1 MSYTRRLWLIIVRRA
16 RHSLYLFLL
25 VFLFALLG
33 IVSCFFQNIVANYE
47 VSVIYDIGYSLMLY
61 RADGEEISQEVLDEI
76 SQINGFVGYNQEY
89 DMLITPVNFRNVIAN
104 DASNVFAIPNSD
116 LIRLYAN
123 TNTMLNPTFSNNM
136 ELIDGKMPSN
146 KNGGAI
152 IDEVL
157 ALENKLSVGD
167 TILIQNPHAN
177 QQIEIAVIGIYK
189 TTTLPQETW
198 MLPSGNAA
206 YGQSPYSYVFCDIP
220 TYERVLGYSL
230 PLSSAILYAE
240 DMKSLDKVSTAITDL
255 ELTRNTYQCA
265 NLTKDKLESGTSAA
279 RAVNSAATILTSL
292 SVCIAAAVLFMVV
305 LLWVR
310 ACYKDISILISLGES
325 RYAIVMQYF
334 ILTTIIASLAL
345 VLSLPLC
352 YFIINHFSDS
362 FISYMFAA
370 TGNLSGLE
378 TDKYIVF
385 ALGQNLQISDYI
397 KSNFMLLIVV
407 WVSTLFSSIEIFR
420 CKPVKLFH
428 ST

>member
-33 IVSCFFQNIVANYE
+33 IVSCFFRNIVANYE
-47 VSVIYDIGYSLMLY
+47 NSVIYDIGYSLMLY
-61 RADGEEISQEVLDEI
+61 RADGEEIAQDVLDEI
-76 SQINGFVGYNQEY
+76 AQTNGFIGYNQEY
-89 DMLITPVNFRNVIAN
+89 DMLTTPVNFRNVIDY

-123 TNTMLNPTFSNNM
+123 TSTALNPTFSNNM
-136 ELIDGKMPSN
+136 ELLEGKMPTSEN
-146 KNGGAI
+146 CGAI

-157 ALENKLSVGD
+157 ALENKLSIGD
-167 TILIQNPHAN
+167 TLLIQNPQTN
-177 QQIEIAVIGIYK
+177 QPTEIAVIGIYK
-189 TTTLPQETW
+189 AISLPQETW
-198 MLPSGNAA
+198 TLSSGNTA
-206 YGQSPYSYVFCDIP
+206 YGQSPYSYVFCDIS

-230 PLSSAILYAE
+230 PLSSVILYAE
-240 DMKSLDKVSTAITDL
+240 DMKSLDKVSAAVADL
-255 ELTRNTYQCA
+255 ELPRNIYQCS
-265 NLTKDKLESGTSAA
+265 NLTQNKINNGTSAA

-292 SVCIAAAVLFMVV
+292 SLCIAAIVLFMVV

-325 RYAIVMQYF
+325 RYAIVLQYF
-334 ILTTIIASLAL
+334 VLTTIIASLAL

-352 YFIINHFSDS
+352 YLLITNFSEN
-362 FISYMFAA
+362 FISYMFTA
-370 TGNLSGLE
+370 TGNLSGLG
-378 TDKYIVF
+378 TDKYIIF
-385 ALGQNLQISDYI
+385 ALGQKLQISDYI

-420 CKPVKLFH
+420 CKPAKLFH
-428 ST
+428 TS